1 MTKKLRFL
9 TLTTAFASAFAFEAA
24 RAADADGL
32 VAPIYPGAVP
42 AVLADGVQADPF
54 YTQTFGDVKALDCE
68 GLIESRDG
76 NGKVITAEQAEA
88 AGYSVGPWCFLS
100 RDPIDKVKA
109 FYDKAVGPMHPIQGE
124 HGEHGFIAFTE
135 RAWFRGGEDTNPGFA
150 YSDVSIH
157 ALPPPPV
164 LPTAASKSSD
174 EGFEGQEAYKFYA
187 QTRFGVFID
196 GVDWFGDPTKRK
208 QSELDALYKQYG
220 HLESAFFQRKGPK
233 LETADA
239 ILGEHYSQLREQR
252 QKAAAMAPIAGL
264 TQLNAAAANEDA
276 GPTADEDA
284 QVNRIM
290 QKDPALAQRY
300 MALTQQV
307 ASLIAQGKEDEADD
321 VLDQIDELEQSNPE
335 LAALNAQ
342 QQARSDKITAKRQA
356 QENAVVASGN
366 KQMDEAI
373 WGTSLEYIKA
383 LDAEDYYTLIVIGNP
398 LKGYEKDYSRD
409 RSLIDADTAGW
420 VEQTDLSAWNVQYR
434 QPAGG
439 SAPPA
444 TSNSAPATRQP
455 ATSDS
460 APTADEENKEDEA
473 PKEKVKKGLKKLRGL
488 L

>member
-1 MTKKLRFL
+1 MTTNLRFL
-9 TLTTAFASAFAFEAA
+9 TLTTAFAAAFAIEVAS
-24 RAADADGL
+24 AADADGL
-32 VAPIYPGAVP
+32 VAPVYPGAVP
-42 AVLADGVQADPF
+42 AVLADGVRVDSF
-54 YTQTFGDVKALDCE
+54 YTRTFGGVKALDCS
-68 GLIESRDG
+68 GRMESRDLV
-76 NGKVITAEQAEA
+76 GKLITVEKAEA
-88 AGYSVGPWCFLS
+88 EGDFAGPWCFLS

-109 FYDKAVGPMHPIQGE
+109 FYDKAVGPMRPIQGE

-135 RAWFRGGEDTNPGFA
+135 RAWFQGGDEENPGFA
-150 YSDVSIH
+150 YSHVSIH

-164 LPTAASKSSD
+164 LPTAASKASD

-208 QSELDALYKQYG
+208 QSELDAIYKQYG

-239 ILGEHYSQLREQR
+239 ILGEHYGQLREQR
-252 QKAAAMAPIAGL
+252 QKAATMAPITGL
-264 TQLNAAAANEDA
+264 RQLNAAAANEDA

-290 QKDPALAQRY
+290 QKDPALAQKY

-307 ASLIAQGKEDEADD
+307 ASLIAQGKMDEADD

-342 QQARSDKITAKRQA
+342 QEARSDKIGATQKAKEDA
-356 QENAVVASGN
+356 IVASGN
-366 KQMDEAI
+366 NQLDQAI

-383 LDAEDYYTLIVIGNP
+383 LDAEDYYTLIVIQAP

-420 VEQTDLSAWNVQYR
+420 VEEADLGAWNVHYR
-434 QPAGG
+434 QPDGG
-439 SAPPA
+439 TAPPA
-444 TSNSAPATRQP
+444 TSGSAPATNQP

-460 APTADEENKEDEA
+460 APAADEENKEEEA
-473 PKEKVKKGLKKLRGL
+473 PQEKVKKGLKKLRGL